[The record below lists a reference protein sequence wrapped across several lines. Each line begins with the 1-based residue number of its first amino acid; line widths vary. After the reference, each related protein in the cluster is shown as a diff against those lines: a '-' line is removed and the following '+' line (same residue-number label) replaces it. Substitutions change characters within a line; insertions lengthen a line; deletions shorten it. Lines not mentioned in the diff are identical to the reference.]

1 MKVLIIEDE
10 AAATRRLIK
19 LLNEYDAQEIEVVET
34 LDSVSS
40 SVNWLSSNPH
50 PDLILMDIQLADGN
64 SFEIFKFVDIKKPVI
79 FITAFDQYAV
89 QAFKVSAIDY
99 LLKPIKSHELVQAI
113 EKYKKFNKQGGFNYE
128 EIAEVMRK
136 GTPEKRF
143 LIRFGQQIKVVEMK
157 EAAYFYTQDKITF
170 IVTKEGKRYPLDVSL
185 EHLEQ
190 MLDDSRFFRI
200 NRQFII
206 GIDSISEMYAYSK
219 SRVKVL
225 LQPPSDKE
233 TIVSTER
240 SPHFKK
246 WLTGE

>member
-10 AAATRRLIK
+10 AAATRRLEKLIK
-19 LLNEYDAQEIEVVET
+19 EYDPQIDIVKA
-34 LDSVSS
+34 LDSVTSS
-40 SVNWLSSNPH
+40 INWLSGNEH
-50 PDLILMDIQLADGN
+50 PDLIFMDIQLADGN

-89 QAFKVSAIDY
+89 QAFKVNALDY

-113 EKYKKFNKQGGFNYE
+113 EKYKNLSQAGQFNYE
-128 EIAEVMRK
+128 EISRLMQKNV
-136 GTPEKRF
+136 PERRF
-143 LIRFGQQIKVVEMK
+143 LIRFGQQIKVVEMN
-157 EAAYFYTQDKITF
+157 EAAYFYTRDKITF
-170 IVTKEGKRYPLDVSL
+170 IVTREGKRFPLDHSL
-185 EHLEQ
+185 EKLEEL
-190 MLDDSRFFRI
+190 LDENRYFRI

-206 GIDSISEMYAYSK
+206 AVDAIEEMYAYSK

-225 LQPPSDKE
+225 LNPPSEED